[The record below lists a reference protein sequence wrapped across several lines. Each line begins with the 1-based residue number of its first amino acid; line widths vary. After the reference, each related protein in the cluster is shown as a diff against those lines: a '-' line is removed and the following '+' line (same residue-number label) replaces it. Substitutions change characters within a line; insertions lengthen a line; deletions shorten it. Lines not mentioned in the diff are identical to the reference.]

1 MCVIKDSSEFSSYA
15 IGSSY
20 LRGVSIYRILFICMG
35 NICRSPLAEGLLLHH
50 LKDRPFEHLVEV
62 DSAGTGG
69 WHEGSPPD
77 QRSIEVAR
85 LHGIAL
91 NSRARKV
98 ERSDFTS
105 FDILICMDDQNLR
118 ELVDMGC
125 PLERVRTMMS
135 YASAPAHD
143 HVPDPYYGDVDGFEL
158 MYRLLDSAVLGLIES
173 IGSNLE
179 SGSS

>member
-1 MCVIKDSSEFSSYA
+1 
-15 IGSSY
+15 
-20 LRGVSIYRILFICMG
+20 MG

-50 LKDRPFEHLVEV
+50 LKENSFAHLVEV

-135 YASAPAHD
+135 YASDPAHD
-143 HVPDPYYGDVDGFEL
+143 HVPDPYYGDFDGFEL

-173 IGSNLE
+173 IESILD

>member
-1 MCVIKDSSEFSSYA
+1 
-15 IGSSY
+15 
-20 LRGVSIYRILFICMG
+20 MG

-50 LKDRPFEHLVEV
+50 LKGRSFEHLVQV

-77 QRSIEVAR
+77 QRSIEVAGR
-85 LHGIAL
+85 HGIVL

-98 ERSDFTS
+98 ERSDFRT
-105 FDILICMDDQNLR
+105 FDILICMDDENLR

-135 YASAPAHD
+135 YAPTPAHQ
-143 HVPDPYYGDVDGFEL
+143 HVPDPYYGGADGFEL
-158 MYRLLDSAVLGLIES
+158 MHRLLDSAVLGLIES
-173 IGSNLE
+173 IEPILE
-179 SGSS
+179 PGSS